1 MHLTPA
7 GAVRYLLRRRY
18 IPAESIVEGDLRV
31 SEAAARNRG
40 FRVTFGAARGY
51 WVKQIREWTEPGVA
65 SFRREARWYWLVR
78 NDPRFA
84 RFQDIV
90 PACLAYDPDSEIL
103 VMDLVPGT
111 QTLSCPRPH
120 DPWFDPRA
128 AALLGRTI
136 ARFQRDSLE
145 PADAAGFSPAAP
157 WVLSLAELGREP
169 DPDRLGAR
177 RELLHILDAYPGFG
191 PTLKALEEAWT
202 PAALVHGDMK
212 FQNCILGEDRITIID
227 WEMAGLG
234 DPLWDAAGILQA
246 YWEAWVRG
254 IAPLETLNAAAREF
268 WTSYVDELAP
278 AGDPAEVLVRAVR
291 YAGARL
297 IQTVWEDRRYAAQ
310 LDDPTLKMLQLSLN
324 IFADAPAVS
333 RGLVGL

>member
-40 FRVTFGAARGY
+40 LRVTFGPARGY
-51 WVKQIREWTEPGVA
+51 WLKQIREWTEPGVA

-84 RFQDIV
+84 RFQAIV
-90 PACLAYDPDSEIL
+90 PTCLAYDAESEIL
-103 VMDLVPGT
+103 VMDLVQGG
-111 QTLSCPRPH
+111 QTLSCLPH
-120 DPWFDPRA
+120 DPWLAPRA

-136 ARFQRDSLE
+136 ARFQRDSQG
-145 PADAAGFSPAAP
+145 PAADAGFSPAAP
-157 WVLSLAELGREP
+157 WVLSLADLGDEP
-169 DPDRLGAR
+169 EPDRLGAR
-177 RELLHILDAYPGFG
+177 RELLHILDAYTGFR
-191 PTLKALEEAWT
+191 PTMKALEEAWT

-246 YWEAWVRG
+246 YWEAWVRA
-254 IAPLETLNAAAREF
+254 IAPLDALHAAAREF
-268 WTSYVDELAP
+268 WISYVDELAP
-278 AGDPAEVLVRAVR
+278 DGDPAEILVRAVR
-291 YAGARL
+291 YAAARL
-297 IQTVWEDRRYAAQ
+297 IQSVWEDRRYADR

-324 IFADAPAVS
+324 TFTDAKAVA